1 MDGSQRKNISSRR
14 SVFSGIPAQNGSRVR
29 YADSP
34 YGAMLAARIG
44 AETRKKPAGTSRK
57 RKLDMRR
64 MSTRRQKGRPS
75 KRMLL
80 EDDKHRW
87 DAMGGEGGEVLVAST
102 GERERTTLNE
112 EEDGSTKTR
121 LGAHYEGGPNELGC
135 QGKGDIAR
143 NKTEKCDVPVLKP
156 DLGKARK

>member
-1 MDGSQRKNISSRR
+1 
-14 SVFSGIPAQNGSRVR
+14 
-29 YADSP
+29 
-34 YGAMLAARIG
+34 
-44 AETRKKPAGTSRK
+44 
-57 RKLDMRR
+57 
-64 MSTRRQKGRPS
+64 
-75 KRMLL
+75 MLL

-135 QGKGDIAR
+135 QGKGILQGTR
-143 NKTEKCDVPVLKP
+143 PEKCDVPVLKP
-156 DLGKARK
+156 DLGKARKMNVSRRRREMDHVQPTYLYTRGASSPTEQRAFFRRVAFGFVSRLECFL